1 MLGARCADRWSLTRT
16 AGRVIGERM
25 REGSSR
31 ERLRALYSATRAR
44 TEALAAHLS
53 PEDQQLQSMPDASPT
68 KWHRAHTTWFFETFI
83 LEPTGA
89 PPYSREGA
97 YLWNSYYDAVGA
109 RHPRGERGLVSRP
122 SAAEVG
128 EYRRATDA
136 RMLDLL
142 GDDVSPSLR
151 ALTLL
156 GVAHEEQHQELILT
170 DILHAFSRS
179 PLQPAFTVAPA
190 RPARRIAAGASPAT
204 TFVTFA
210 GGLHEIG
217 RDGAGATELGSA
229 FDFAFDNEGPRHKVW
244 LEPFAIAD
252 RPVTVG
258 EVKAFIR
265 DGGYRT
271 PSLWLSEGYALVQ
284 SAALVAPL
292 YATVSGDAYESFTL
306 HGRRVAH
313 DDEPATH
320 LSFYEADAI
329 ARYLGARLP
338 TEAEWEVAAERVRG
352 TGAAVGHFADD
363 DDFRPSPVA
372 LELVESDVTRERSP
386 VIHALY
392 GNVWEWTRSSYA
404 PYPRYVTPPGAVGE
418 YNGKFMAGQMV
429 LRGGSCLTPARHLRA
444 SYRNFWPP
452 GTRFQ
457 MSGLRMA
464 KDAG

>member
-1 MLGARCADRWSLTRT
+1 MRGAWCADRLSLTRT
-16 AGRVIGERM
+16 AGRVTGLRM
-25 REGSSR
+25 REGSFR
-31 ERLRALYSATRAR
+31 ERLCALYAATRAR

-83 LEPTGA
+83 LEPAGA
-89 PPYSREGA
+89 PPYSRDGA
-97 YLWNSYYDAVGA
+97 YLWNSYYDTLGA
-109 RHPRGERGLVSRP
+109 RHPRGERGLLSRP
-122 SAAEVG
+122 SAAEVA

-142 GDDVSPSLR
+142 GAEVSPGLR
-151 ALTLL
+151 ALALL
-156 GVAHEEQHQELILT
+156 GIAHEEQHQELILT

-179 PLQPAFTVAPA
+179 PLEPAFAVAPA
-190 RPARRIAAGASPAT
+190 RPARRGAEGASRAT
-204 TFVTFA
+204 RFVTFA

-217 RDGAGATELGSA
+217 RDGARPGL
-229 FDFAFDNEGPRHKVW
+229 DFAFDNEGPPHKVW
-244 LEPFAIAD
+244 LEPFAMAD
-252 RPVTVG
+252 RLVTVG

-271 PSLWLSEGYALVQ
+271 PSLWLSDGYALVQ

-292 YATVSGDAYESFTL
+292 YATVAGDAYESFTL

-313 DDEPATH
+313 DDEPAAH

-338 TEAEWEVAAERVRG
+338 TEAEWEVAAGRVRG

-363 DDFRPSPVA
+363 DDFCPSPVA
-372 LELVESDVTRERSP
+372 LEPLENDDAREGSP
-386 VIHALY
+386 AIHGLY

-404 PYPRYVTPPGAVGE
+404 PYPRYVPPPGAVGE

-457 MSGLRMA
+457 MSGLRLA
-464 KDAG
+464 KDVE

>member
-1 MLGARCADRWSLTRT
+1 
-16 AGRVIGERM
+16 M
-25 REGSSR
+25 REATSHP
-31 ERLRALYSATRAR
+31 RLRALYAATRAR

-68 KWHRAHTTWFFETFI
+68 KWHRAHTTWFFETF
-83 LEPTGA
+83 LLQPSGA
-89 PPYSREGA
+89 APYSSDGP
-97 YLWNSYYDAVGA
+97 YLWNSYYDAIGA

-128 EYRRATDA
+128 AYRRATEV

-142 GDDVSPSLR
+142 GQEVDASVR

-156 GVAHEEQHQELILT
+156 GIAHEEQHQELILT

-179 PLQPAFTVAPA
+179 PQAPVFTAAPERAAKRALPVA
-190 RPARRIAAGASPAT
+190 SSAT
-204 TFVTFA
+204 TFVEFA

-217 RDGAGATELGSA
+217 VDGAGPSELG
-229 FDFAFDNEGPRHKVW
+229 FAFDNEGPRHKVW

-252 RPVTVG
+252 RLVTVG

-284 SAALVAPL
+284 SAAIVAPL
-292 YATVSGDAYESFTL
+292 YAKVSGDAYETFTL
-306 HGRRVAH
+306 HGARVPS
-313 DDEPATH
+313 DDEPAAH
-320 LSFYEADAI
+320 LSFYEADAL

-338 TEAEWEVAAERVRG
+338 TEAEWEVAAARLQG
-352 TGAAVGHFADD
+352 GAPTGHFADQ
-363 DDFRPSPVA
+363 DDFCPRPVA
-372 LELVESDVTRERSP
+372 DHVAESDPPREGSSA
-386 VIHALY
+386 IHQLY
-392 GNVWEWTRSSYA
+392 GDVWEWTRSSYA
-404 PYPRYVTPPGAVGE
+404 PYPRYVPLAGAVGE
-418 YNGKFMAGQMV
+418 YNGKFMVGQIV
-429 LRGGSCLTPARHLRA
+429 LRGGSCLSPARHVRA

-457 MSGLRMA
+457 MTGMRLA
-464 KDAG
+464 KDVGRP